1 MKKIIITAAAV
12 LIAAGCAAVLWMSM
26 RPTVTFLVN
35 GKEADLHCSIDV
47 EYENG
52 MRMQD
57 LAEQISVRA
66 EWDGEDVSA
75 DLEAEQPDEEM
86 VNLGTYTF
94 TYHLQAA
101 ETTLQVDVHVVDTQ
115 APWMQADP
123 VYHTRTGEP
132 FGQSQLNVQVYDNY
146 DVSVLDSL
154 TMDPVDTAAAGTKQ
168 STVRIKDSSGNE
180 TTCEITVEVSDDAE
194 PASTGTQ
201 FFLQQRPDD
210 ITLILNAQHRL
221 PQGWEPDDLTA
232 IDDSADSGHVLREEA
247 AAAWNELFSAAQEDG
262 IAINVVSSFRTEE
275 YQRTLFEGYLAVD
288 PDAAS
293 YSAYPRTS
301 EHELGLTVD
310 ISYDAQLHDDLQNSS
325 LGEWMAENGW
335 RYGWIVRYPQGKE
348 ELTGYI
354 YEPWHYRYVGTA
366 LAAELH
372 EQDLCLEEYYAQ
384 RRSTAVE
391 KD

>member
-1 MKKIIITAAAV
+1 M
-12 LIAAGCAAVLWMSM
+12 
-26 RPTVTFLVN
+26 
-35 GKEADLHCSIDV
+35 
-47 EYENG
+47 
-52 MRMQD
+52 
-57 LAEQISVRA
+57 
-66 EWDGEDVSA
+66 
-75 DLEAEQPDEEM
+75 
-86 VNLGTYTF
+86 
-94 TYHLQAA
+94 
-101 ETTLQVDVHVVDTQ
+101 
-115 APWMQADP
+115 
-123 VYHTRTGEP
+123 
-132 FGQSQLNVQVYDNY
+132 
-146 DVSVLDSL
+146 LDSL

-194 PASTGTQ
+194 PASAGTQ

-262 IAINVVSSFRTEE
+262 IVINVVSSFRTEE